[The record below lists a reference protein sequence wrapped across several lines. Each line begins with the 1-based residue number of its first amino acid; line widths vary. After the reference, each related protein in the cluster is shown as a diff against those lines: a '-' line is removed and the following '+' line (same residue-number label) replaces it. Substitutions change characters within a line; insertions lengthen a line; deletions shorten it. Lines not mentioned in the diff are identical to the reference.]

1 MPKGVLKYRLHR
13 RLYRDSVAL
22 MSIASDLEA
31 IDGVIQAGAVMATPA
46 NHDILARSQML
57 PEDLAAEPDDL
68 LVVVRA
74 ESADTA
80 EAALDQADAQL
91 TAKVKPA
98 EGGSLAY
105 ADKTVAEAL
114 DNGPAEL
121 VTISVPGVYAGA
133 VAENALRHDCH
144 VFCFSDN
151 VSIEDEN
158 RLKTLAAERELL
170 LMGPDCGTAI
180 IDGTPLGFANE
191 IPTGPVAMI
200 AASGT
205 GAQEVST
212 LAASVGVGMAHI
224 IGVGGRDLAGQIDH
238 PATFVAL
245 DKLDAE
251 DSVEMIVVVSK
262 PPAHQVAEALIDR
275 LASLSKPAIACLLG
289 EEDSEQPI
297 IIRGTLEG
305 AAHAIADHF
314 GKHLDTTGP
323 KLDLPKRPGRIH
335 GLYTGGTL
343 AHEAHILCDR
353 ASVAN
358 QILDL
363 GDDEY
368 TQGRP
373 HPMISPDLRAQ
384 MIEKI
389 GEDPDVS
396 VLLVDV
402 VIGWGSS
409 PDPAT
414 PVAEAVRAARQ
425 RAQADGRT
433 LDVFASITGVDGDHQ
448 GLEAQ
453 RQILRDAS
461 IVVFPSNA
469 AAVRAAIALTSTEE

>member
-1 MPKGVLKYRLHR
+1 MPDGVLTYRVHR

-31 IDGVIQAGAVMATPA
+31 IDGVIQAGAVMATAA

-68 LVVVRA
+68 LIVVRA
-74 ESADTA
+74 QNTEIAESA
-80 EAALDQADAQL
+80 LDHADAQL
-91 TAKVKPA
+91 TAKVKPT

-114 DNGPAEL
+114 EHGPAEL
-121 VTISVPGVYAGA
+121 VTISVPGAYAGA

-151 VSIEDEN
+151 VSIADEN
-158 RLKTLAAERELL
+158 RLKTLAADRKLL

-191 IPTGPVAMI
+191 IPAGPVAMI

-224 IGVGGRDLAGQIDH
+224 IGVGGRDLAGEIDH

-245 DKLDAE
+245 DALDAQE
-251 DSVEMIVVVSK
+251 AVEMIVVVSK
-262 PPAHQVAEALIDR
+262 PPAHEVAEKLIAR

-289 EEDSEQPI
+289 EPDSEEPV

-305 AAHAIADHF
+305 AALAIAKHF
-314 GKHLDTTGP
+314 HKDLDVTGP
-323 KLDLPKRPGRIH
+323 DLELPVRPGRIH

-343 AHEAHILCDR
+343 AHEAHILCER
-353 ASVAN
+353 AGVAN

-384 MIEKI
+384 MITQI
-389 GEDPDVS
+389 GEDPEVS

-409 PDPAT
+409 SDPAS
-414 PVAEAVRAARQ
+414 PVAQAVGAARE
-425 RAQADGRT
+425 RAEADGRR
-433 LDVFASITGVDGDHQ
+433 LDVFASVTGVADDHQ
-448 GLEAQ
+448 GYESQ
-453 RQILRDAS
+453 QQILEEAG

-469 AAVRAAIALTSTEE
+469 AAVRAAIALTTTEE